1 MNQELRHKIG
11 QKFVIGFPGK
21 EISQE
26 LRDAVEQYHF
36 GNIILFRENLQD
48 EEQTKRL
55 CQDLHELIL
64 GVTGKAPL
72 ISIDQ
77 EGGMVTRLTED
88 ALNIPGAM
96 ALAATEDLNLIR
108 RLNVINGKL
117 LRDQGFSLNLAP
129 VMDINNEVDN
139 PVIGVRSYG
148 DTPEVVAT
156 YAKEAFL
163 GLQEGGILASAKHFP
178 GHGDTKV
185 DSHLGLP
192 SVNIDRKTLEEREL
206 VPFKM
211 ASQEGIAT
219 IMTTHILFPQIET
232 EDVPATMSRTILTDI
247 LRDEIGFEGLIIS
260 DCMEM
265 QAIGVHYGTPYG
277 VKTAFQA
284 GVDLCFVSHHPEV
297 AIESFHAAY
306 EAYEKGEIPMEELD
320 ASVARIASY
329 KQRAFEVEVNLKDE
343 EKEGF
348 RKEILDTMSKTF
360 CVVGEKA
367 VSDFVLDKDSIVFSP
382 EPYRATN
389 ISNVMQDKVSM
400 ALNIGKAFGISHTET
415 PARPTTEDI
424 KAIVDQAKDKKSI
437 ILGLYNAHVFTEQLD
452 LWKGLRALGKPIL
465 LVALRNPYD
474 LMYLDQAE
482 EVGLSIF
489 EYTEKS
495 MQALI
500 QVLQGEVEASGKLS
514 VQLPERT
521 L

>member
-1 MNQELRHKIG
+1 M
-11 QKFVIGFPGK
+11 
-21 EISQE
+21 
-26 LRDAVEQYHF
+26 AV
-36 GNIILFRENLQD
+36 
-48 EEQTKRL
+48 T
-55 CQDLHELIL
+55 
-64 GVTGKAPL
+64 
-72 ISIDQ
+72 SI
-77 EGGMVTRLTED
+77 
-88 ALNIPGAM
+88 
-96 ALAATEDLNLIR
+96 
-108 RLNVINGKL
+108 
-117 LRDQGFSLNLAP
+117 
-129 VMDINNEVDN
+129 
-139 PVIGVRSYG
+139 
-148 DTPEVVAT
+148 
-156 YAKEAFL
+156 
-163 GLQEGGILASAKHFP
+163 
-178 GHGDTKV
+178 
-185 DSHLGLP
+185 
-192 SVNIDRKTLEEREL
+192 
-206 VPFKM
+206 
-211 ASQEGIAT
+211 
-219 IMTTHILFPQIET
+219 
-232 EDVPATMSRTILTDI
+232 
-247 LRDEIGFEGLIIS
+247 
-260 DCMEM
+260 
-265 QAIGVHYGTPYG
+265 
-277 VKTAFQA
+277 
-284 GVDLCFVSHHPEV
+284 DLCFVSHHPEV

-343 EKEGF
+343 EKEAF

-514 VQLPERT
+514 VQLPERP